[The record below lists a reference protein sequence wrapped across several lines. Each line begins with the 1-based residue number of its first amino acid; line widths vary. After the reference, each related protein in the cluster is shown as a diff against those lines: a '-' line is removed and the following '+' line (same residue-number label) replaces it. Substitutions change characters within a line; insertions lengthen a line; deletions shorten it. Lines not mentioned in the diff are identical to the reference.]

1 MTTPLHILITAG
13 PSQEPIDA
21 VRFIGNRSSGRM
33 GVAIAAAALEAGH
46 RVTLLLGPV
55 AVTPPPNATTIP
67 FRTAADL
74 EALLREHAPRADLL
88 IMAAAVADYRPV
100 AADAED
106 LRQRKIERAAEL
118 TLRLEPVPDLLAAVA
133 ASARPEQRI
142 IGFALEEAARLEE
155 RARAKLLRKR
165 VHAVVANP
173 LATMDAMGVEG
184 QLLLA
189 DGTVRRPPGWP
200 KPIGKDEFA
209 RWLVREARGLWT

>member
-55 AVTPPPNATTIP
+55 AVTPPPGATIIP

-74 EALLREHAPRADLL
+74 EALLREHAPQADLL

>member
-1 MTTPLHILITAG
+1 
-13 PSQEPIDA
+13 
-21 VRFIGNRSSGRM
+21 
-33 GVAIAAAALEAGH
+33 
-46 RVTLLLGPV
+46 
-55 AVTPPPNATTIP
+55 
-67 FRTAADL
+67 
-74 EALLREHAPRADLL
+74 
-88 IMAAAVADYRPV
+88 MAAAVADYRPV